1 MAVGGGGGGGG
12 GGEADGEITTFQPLF
27 VLGKIADTFE
37 VMGLHHF
44 PIDIENTI
52 ESCHSDIYR
61 NGSCIFKCGDYTIV
75 VCESKRTKYFA
86 SLVPLIINTILSKH
100 HLVIDIVA
108 FIKRVNSY
116 IKIRY

>member
-1 MAVGGGGGGGG
+1 MVVPVAVAVAVARLM
-12 GGEADGEITTFQPLF
+12 EKLQHSNHFCF
-27 VLGKIADTFE
+27 GKIADTFE